1 MQRKESG
8 KLGAGRHLLPRLPS
22 STFSPLDLDFR
33 SRQARASPPWGRD
46 PDGYSRGLGGCLMR
60 MVKAASC
67 PSVENRTGKK
77 GHKPWCLRL
86 G

>member
-1 MQRKESG
+1 MRSRKESSPRG
-8 KLGAGRHLLPRLPS
+8 SLFQLPPTRPG
-22 STFSPLDLDFR
+22 FRSPL
-33 SRQARASPPWGRD
+33 APASPPWGRD

-77 GHKPWCLRL
+77 GHKPWSLRL